1 MKLGDKVKVTYTNGD
16 QFLGRIVGETAK
28 QWKIDFDGEG
38 ERRVN
43 KSMQVELVDD
53 PKTPEKEVIS
63 TVVEEPC
70 CEKPAKKKKES
81 SNTLSGKEWV
91 IVGAALLLAAF
102 AICVG
107 LDLISIG
114 ESGIKFNF

>member
-1 MKLGDKVKVTYTNGD
+1 MLKVGDKVKVTYTNGD

-28 QWKIDFDGEG
+28 QWKIDFDGEE
-38 ERRVN
+38 ERRIN
-43 KSMQVELVDD
+43 KSMKVELVDD

-63 TVVEEPC
+63 VVPEEAS
-70 CEKPAKKKKES
+70 EKPRKRKRSS
-81 SNTLSGKEWV
+81 SNTLSRKEWA

-107 LDLISIG
+107 LGYIEIG
-114 ESGIKFNF
+114 EAGIHFNF